1 MFGLDSSKI
10 CTHVRRCM
18 SAWLGKTTKKKII
31 LGGGGN
37 NPGKHKPA
45 GGEEGEWM
53 DGWTRG
59 RQQTVVETQ
68 QKPKGN
74 NKRRQGG
81 GVKGSGESAPYL
93 PANSAFCSLPLPR
106 VVEELIS
113 PSLLA

>member
-18 SAWLGKTTKKKII
+18 SAWLGKRTTKKKIT

-45 GGEEGEWM
+45 GGGEGEWM

-68 QKPKGN
+68 QKQDQ
-74 NKRRQGG
+74 RQQQKMTGG
-81 GVKGSGESAPYL
+81 GLRARGKAHRIFPPTRRSAVFHYQG
-93 PANSAFCSLPLPR
+93 
-106 VVEELIS
+106 
-113 PSLLA
+113 